1 MGRVTKVESDA
12 VVIKSDAAHTV
23 SPLKAGDG
31 IVFDAADW
39 RSPEEREEGGRV
51 YQVTALK
58 NGQLRLH
65 FANNAIDFAQ
75 CGSVTGFGAA
85 MIPSWTKSA
94 VHLQTPQ
101 RRPQTAGEGVR
112 DCSCGGTPGR

>member
-1 MGRVTKVESDA
+1 MGRVTKLESDA
-12 VVIKSDAAHTV
+12 VVIESDAAQTL

-58 NGQLRLH
+58 NGDLRLH
-65 FANNAIDFAQ
+65 FANNAIKFARVRI
-75 CGSVTGFGAA
+75 GDWVWRSHDPELDKDPVN
-85 MIPSWTKSA
+85 
-94 VHLQTPQ
+94 LQTPQ
-101 RRPQTAGEGVR
+101 RRSTNSRFRRSLLLA
-112 DCSCGGTPGR
+112 